1 MKLSTPNLA
10 TLGGCLLLAT
20 LALVSVAQ
28 SQSHAWLMSSA
39 MASMDSRSA
48 YATDIEN
55 QLRGRGVD
63 AHVQLAGDARDVL
76 QVEWTSVRHSD
87 VYSLVNSNVAD
98 NAKQM
103 GFSSIEIIDGLQRW
117 DYDLARESMIW
128 TTAQ

>member
-1 MKLSTPNLA
+1 MKLSKNNLA

-55 QLRGRGVD
+55 QLRQRGVD
-63 AHVQLAGDARDVL
+63 ARVQLAGDARDVL
-76 QVEWTSVRHSD
+76 QVEWTSARHTD
-87 VYSLVNSNVAD
+87 IYSFVNSSVTD
-98 NAKQM
+98 NARQM
-103 GFSSIEIIDGLQRW
+103 GFGSIEILDGLQRW
-117 DYDLARESMIW
+117 DYDLTRESMVW
-128 TTAQ
+128 STVQ